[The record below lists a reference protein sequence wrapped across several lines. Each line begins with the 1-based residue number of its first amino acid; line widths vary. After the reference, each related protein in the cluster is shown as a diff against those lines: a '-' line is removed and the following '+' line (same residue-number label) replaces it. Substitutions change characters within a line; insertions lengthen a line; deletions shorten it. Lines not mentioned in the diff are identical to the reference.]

1 MEKSALFSRGGRVHV
16 LSSDIVHCFTVLC
29 WDSRGPQ
36 GEGREKHT
44 GEAEERQPQRVPALG
59 KDEVNWRM
67 PLASK
72 QAGNIT
78 LSSSKH
84 TKKQDTNITAL
95 LLMPFLPTINCF

>member
-1 MEKSALFSRGGRVHV
+1 M

-29 WDSRGPQ
+29 WESTGPH

-59 KDEVNWRM
+59 KDAVNWRM